1 MQHTL
6 HAGFSI
12 IGLIIVAIIWI
23 LSAIFKKKE
32 EGGDQFELP
41 PELKPRRGQAPP
53 QPVARSWEEELRRV
67 LEQPAAPPPPPMIR
81 EAVSAPQPIH
91 RTHVP
96 MPAPVA
102 VIEPHIQVTLVSPH
116 QHVQPA
122 FQHLPGL
129 TDSSERYAQAMSLEE
144 RVTRHMGDVT
154 SHRVGTT
161 AAVHRE
167 FAPELYDAVS
177 AIRTRRGARSA
188 ILASIII
195 GPPRAL
201 EEF

>member
-12 IGLIIVAIIWI
+12 IGLSIVAIIWI

-41 PELKPRRGQAPP
+41 PELNPRRGQAPP

-67 LEQPAAPPPPPMIR
+67 LEQPAAPPPPPVIH
-81 EAVSAPQPIH
+81 EAVPAPQPIH
-91 RTHVP
+91 RPHVP

-116 QHVQPA
+116 QHVQTALFSP
-122 FQHLPGL
+122 P
-129 TDSSERYAQAMSLEE
+129 T
-144 RVTRHMGDVT
+144 
-154 SHRVGTT
+154 HR
-161 AAVHRE
+161 
-167 FAPELYDAVS
+167 
-177 AIRTRRGARSA
+177 ARA
-188 ILASIII
+188 
-195 GPPRAL
+195 
-201 EEF
+201 